1 MIIGRLLVYGRL
13 ESFLTLGECSEERAG
28 LLVLRA
34 LLLQH
39 DSGHGHATVGR
50 GLFQIIVI

>member
-1 MIIGRLLVYGRL
+1 MHGWL
-13 ESFLTLGECSEERAG
+13 ESFLTLGECAEERAG

-50 GLFQIIVI
+50 WLFQIIVI

>member
-1 MIIGRLLVYGRL
+1 MLLMLRGL
-13 ESFLTLGECSEERAG
+13 ESFLALGQGAEKRAR

-39 DSGHGHATVGR
+39 DGGHGHATVR
-50 GLFQIIVI
+50 RWPTAIAF